1 MITAETLR
9 QCAYLNSTT
18 LEDLLR
24 KNYPKDM
31 VVQSE
36 FVGITNG
43 GQFAYK
49 IAYPDSDSKNGL
61 AVGKVFVWQDSNG
74 SLVADY

>member
-9 QCAYLNSTT
+9 RCAYLDNIS
-18 LEDLLR
+18 LEKILR
-24 KNYPKDM
+24 KNYPKDTIIR
-31 VVQSE
+31 SE

-49 IAYPDSDSKNGL
+49 IVYPDEDAKNGM
-61 AVGKVFVWQDSNG
+61 AVTKIFVWLKDDQ
-74 SLVADY
+74 LQVDY